1 MSKKVLVSGR
11 IEQENY
17 AQLRQIIQQSGKNE
31 SQIVREA
38 IAHYLGV
45 ESMGA
50 ISAMEQRL
58 VAVERKLSRLQE
70 LFLNQ

>member
-11 IEQENY
+11 IEQEHY
-17 AQLRQIIQQSGKNE
+17 DQLRRIIEQSGKNE
-31 SQIVREA
+31 SQVVREA

-50 ISAMEQRL
+50 IGGMEQRL
-58 VAVERKLSRLQE
+58 VALEGRVNRMQR
-70 LFLNQ
+70 LFLDP

>member
-1 MSKKVLVSGR
+1 MSKRVLVSGR
-11 IEQENY
+11 IDQVHY
-17 AQLRQIIQQSGKNE
+17 DQLRDVIQQSGKNE
-31 SQIVREA
+31 SQVIREA

-50 ISAMEQRL
+50 ISGIEQRL

>member
-11 IEQENY
+11 IEQEHY
-17 AQLRQIIQQSGKNE
+17 EQLRDIIQQSGKNE
-31 SQIVREA
+31 SQVIREA
-38 IAHYLGV
+38 IAYYLGV

-50 ISAMEQRL
+50 ISGIEQRL